1 MTRDGRRVG
10 LVSPRHDPW
19 NLCDPGGR
27 NVLTGAR
34 ARPDAVVETCD
45 VTLQEN
51 GGGGPGVRSLTE
63 EVTREYVRSGGVG

>member
-1 MTRDGRRVG
+1 M
-10 LVSPRHDPW
+10 
-19 NLCDPGGR
+19 
-27 NVLTGAR
+27 LTGAR